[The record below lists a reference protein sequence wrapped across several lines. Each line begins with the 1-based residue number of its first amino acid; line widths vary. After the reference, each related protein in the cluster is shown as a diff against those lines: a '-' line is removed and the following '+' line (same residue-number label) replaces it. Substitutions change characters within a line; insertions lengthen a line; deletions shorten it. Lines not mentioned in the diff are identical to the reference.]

1 MPELRHLRVLL
12 AVAEE
17 RNFTR
22 AAERLHLAQP
32 AVSRAIA
39 QLERELGVELL
50 ERTTR
55 EVHLTTAGT
64 ALTERAAAIVA
75 DADAA
80 FALVR
85 AHGRGLAGEIEIGV
99 TPAVGPATQA
109 DVARRLREDAPEL
122 SVRFHAMRPGEVGRD
137 LRERRVEVVLSR
149 SSPRSPEVDVAE
161 LAPTPA
167 QLMVPDEHPLRDEA
181 ALADLD
187 GARLLVWSPAG
198 TPYTE
203 LLARLCA
210 AAGAQVELVESPI
223 TGGGEL
229 VELAELDAV
238 AITPVGWP
246 AVAGTRAVRLR
257 DDARLPLLAARR
269 PGPAPPAV
277 ARLVELLSG

>member
-122 SVRFHAMRPGEVGRD
+122 SVRFQPCARARWGATCASGA
-137 LRERRVEVVLSR
+137 SR
-149 SSPRSPEVDVAE
+149 SCCR
-161 LAPTPA
+161 
-167 QLMVPDEHPLRDEA
+167 
-181 ALADLD
+181 
-187 GARLLVWSPAG
+187 
-198 TPYTE
+198 
-203 LLARLCA
+203 
-210 AAGAQVELVESPI
+210 
-223 TGGGEL
+223 
-229 VELAELDAV
+229 
-238 AITPVGWP
+238 
-246 AVAGTRAVRLR
+246 
-257 DDARLPLLAARR
+257 ARR
-269 PGPAPPAV
+269 R
-277 ARLVELLSG
+277 ARRRSTWPSWRPRRPS